1 VALTRRTTSGG
12 GDASVIA
19 PPSRSHQAQGLYASL
34 ESGKFF
40 PGTFAGRMDPV
51 APTDAPNNTPP
62 LDGQIASAGNVA
74 AFELDMPGSGWAKQA
89 VTSGREVDI
98 TWSFTALRLTRRFAY
113 FLTRDDWD
121 CDQPLSRA
129 QFEGQPFCTVENT
142 EQPFWEN
149 QSALVP
155 QNPTTHRLRLPRRE
169 GYQVLLAVWEVAD
182 TGNAIY
188 QVIDLDFG
196 NA

>member
-1 VALTRRTTSGG
+1 MALTRRTAAGG
-12 GDASVIA
+12 GGASVTVPA
-19 PPSRSHQAQGLYASL
+19 SRSDQAPGPYPSL

-40 PGTFAGRMDPV
+40 PGTFAGRMDPA

-74 AFELDMPGSGWAKQA
+74 AFDLDMPGSHWAKQS

-98 TWSFTALRLTRRFAY
+98 TWSFTAVQLTRRFSY
-113 FLTRDDWD
+113 FLTRDGWD
-121 CDQPLSRA
+121 PGQPLSRT
-129 QFEGQPFCTVENT
+129 QFEDQPFHTVENT

-149 QSALVP
+149 RSALTP
-155 QNPTTHRLRLPRRE
+155 HNPTTHSLRLPQRA

-182 TGNAIY
+182 TGNATY

-196 NA
+196 ST